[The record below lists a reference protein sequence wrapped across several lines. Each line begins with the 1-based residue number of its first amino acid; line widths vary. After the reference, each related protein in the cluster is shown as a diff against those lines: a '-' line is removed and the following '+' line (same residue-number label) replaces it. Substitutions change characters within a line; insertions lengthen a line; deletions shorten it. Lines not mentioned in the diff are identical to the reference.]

1 MKPIKVACVQAAPV
15 FLDLQASLDKAEKLV
30 AEAAANGAGLIA
42 FSETWLPGYPWWI
55 WLGAPVEGVPFLPR
69 YHANAVMQGSAEM
82 RRLQLMA
89 RDNKI
94 ILVMGYVER
103 EGGTLFISQVIIDEE
118 GTILQTRRKLK
129 PTHVERTVFGEGDG
143 SDLRVVE
150 TTTGRV
156 GALNCWEHLQ
166 PLNKMAMFAQH
177 EEIHVASWP
186 SFALYRDIAFALGP
200 EVNNSASRIYAVEGS
215 CFVLAPC
222 AVIDRRTL
230 DECTGG
236 DEKKLHLMNPR
247 GNKEGGGYAMIYGPD
262 GRELCSPLP
271 EDQEGL
277 LYADL
282 DPAMISIAKGAAD
295 PAGHYGRADALRLVH
310 DTTRRRVVQQAG
322 SPHDHAP
329 VPLSDPEE

>member
-69 YHANAVMQGSAEM
+69 YHANAVVQGSAEM

-89 RDNKI
+89 RDNRI
-94 ILVMGYVER
+94 ILVMGYAER

-118 GTILQTRRKLK
+118 GTILQSRRKLK
-129 PTHVERTVFGEGDG
+129 PTHVERTIFGEGDG

-150 TTTGRV
+150 TTAGRL

-200 EVNNSASRIYAVEGS
+200 EVNNSASRIYAVEGLLL
-215 CFVLAPC
+215 CAGALRRDRPAHAGRMHRRRREEAAPDEPAREQGRWRLC
-222 AVIDRRTL
+222 DDLWTGRAGTL
-230 DECTGG
+230 
-236 DEKKLHLMNPR
+236 R
-247 GNKEGGGYAMIYGPD
+247 AAA
-262 GRELCSPLP
+262 GRS
-271 EDQEGL
+271 G
-277 LYADL
+277 
-282 DPAMISIAKGAAD
+282 GAALC
-295 PAGHYGRADALRLVH
+295 R
-310 DTTRRRVVQQAG
+310 
-322 SPHDHAP
+322 S
-329 VPLSDPEE
+329 